1 MSAEK
6 CCVCSSPD
14 VVYRNYIDLPF
25 CDPCANGKGANAPKP
40 ETPTENPADRLRAQ
54 LGELTQ
60 RARRVAISHEH
71 FIQDHN
77 DPGTEAL
84 AAQYE
89 LVNWLSGSEYHE
101 GLPANPAESAL
112 RIILAQLDQFDENV
126 TPGELRAII
135 AEALPREDMSDR
147 RRRIYIDGRGNAW
160 LEQSTASDG
169 TRWVAP
175 FAGSMPADAEPMD
188 AVTERTGSLRE
199 IGRCW

>member
-1 MSAEK
+1 M
-6 CCVCSSPD
+6 
-14 VVYRNYIDLPF
+14 
-25 CDPCANGKGANAPKP
+25 NA
-40 ETPTENPADRLRAQ
+40 RQ
-54 LGELTQ
+54 ELTRRDDLLVMLLHGGAASNTIARHVVDAAIGEAIAELAI

-89 LVNWLSGSEYHE
+89 LINWLSASEHHE
-101 GLPANPAESAL
+101 GLPVNPVENAL
-112 RIILAQLDQFDENV
+112 RIILAQLDQYDENV
-126 TPGELRAII
+126 TPSELRAVL

-147 RRRIYIDGRGNAW
+147 RRRIYIDGRGDAW
-160 LEQSTASDG
+160 LDQSVTSDG

-175 FAGSMPADAEPMD
+175 LAGSMPTDIETEAKVA
-188 AVTERTGSLRE
+188 ERTGSLRE